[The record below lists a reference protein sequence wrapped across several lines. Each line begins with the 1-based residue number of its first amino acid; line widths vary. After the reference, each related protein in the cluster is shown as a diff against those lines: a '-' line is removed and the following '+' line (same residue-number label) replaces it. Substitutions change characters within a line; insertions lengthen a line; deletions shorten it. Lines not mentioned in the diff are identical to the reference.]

1 MHLRIGY
8 YIMRGFSMVVKI
20 VYSATAELEITT
32 LKSKLSDPALSA
44 AASECLQSIGTILH
58 HLRVNPY
65 YIPPEFNPHRLWR
78 DFSGYI
84 GVYLEP
90 SKHADGQNAHR
101 MVYRVMSA
109 DNGFIGIDDPRF
121 DYIRDR
127 AGDLSC
133 VDYVVHV
140 WVGCY
145 DYHGNQKSK
154 TRSAIKDT
162 FVG

>member
-78 DFSGYI
+78 
-84 GVYLEP
+84 
-90 SKHADGQNAHR
+90 
-101 MVYRVMSA
+101 
-109 DNGFIGIDDPRF
+109 GFCGF
-121 DYIRDR
+121 
-127 AGDLSC
+127 L
-133 VDYVVHV
+133 
-140 WVGCY
+140 
-145 DYHGNQKSK
+145 
-154 TRSAIKDT
+154 
-162 FVG
+162 

>member
-1 MHLRIGY
+1 MRLRIGC

-20 VYSATAELEITT
+20 VYSATAELEIAT
-32 LKSKLSDPALSA
+32 LKSKLSDPSLSA

-58 HLRVNPY
+58 HLRVHPY
-65 YIPPEFNPHRLWR
+65 HIPSEFNPHRLWR

-109 DNGFIGIDDPRF
+109 TDDFSGIDDPRF

-127 AGDLSC
+127 AGDLSG
-133 VDYVVHV
+133 VDYVVHI

-145 DYHGNQKSK
+145 DYHGSRKSK
-154 TRSAIKDT
+154 TRSAVKDT
-162 FVG
+162 LVG